1 MKVFLPWILFGAL
14 AFYHSLYVA
23 ENSFKLRD
31 AAFPRQMEKGKG
43 CEQVKDRI
51 NSYITVNGTF
61 CINSE
66 FFSVSLL
73 KKSLKE
79 VPKKADG
86 LSFEEKQKG
95 SGHDEY
101 PEDFLD
107 GENELGDDLKEVVSF
122 EVKEEIEE
130 YDDTEDDPND
140 NDPDVD
146 DEYDYEGENGDSDLD
161 GDIDEDYNIEG
172 ELENNIT
179 SNTSVQWLHDD
190 SSVFF
195 RNRITYLDTVE

>member
-1 MKVFLPWILFGAL
+1 M
-14 AFYHSLYVA
+14 
-23 ENSFKLRD
+23 
-31 AAFPRQMEKGKG
+31 
-43 CEQVKDRI
+43 
-51 NSYITVNGTF
+51 
-61 CINSE
+61 
-66 FFSVSLL
+66 
-73 KKSLKE
+73 
-79 VPKKADG
+79 PKKADG
-86 LSFEEKQKG
+86 LSFEGKQKNL
-95 SGHDEY
+95 GHDEY

-107 GENELGDDLKEVVSF
+107 GENELGGDLNEVASF
-122 EVKEEIEE
+122 EVKEDIEE

-190 SSVFF
+190 SSSFF
-195 RNRITYLDTVE
+195 RNRI

>member
-1 MKVFLPWILFGAL
+1 MNEYISEKRTFWKFQ
-14 AFYHSLYVA
+14 HSFRFRY
-23 ENSFKLRD
+23 S
-31 AAFPRQMEKGKG
+31 
-43 CEQVKDRI
+43 I
-51 NSYITVNGTF
+51 
-61 CINSE
+61 
-66 FFSVSLL
+66 
-73 KKSLKE
+73 KSLKE

-86 LSFEEKQKG
+86 LSFEGNQKG
-95 SGHDEY
+95 FGNDEY

-107 GENELGDDLKEVVSF
+107 GENELGDDLKEVASF

-130 YDDTEDDPND
+130 YDEYDPND
-140 NDPDVD
+140 NDPGDDEGDVD

-190 SSVFF
+190 SSVFC
-195 RNRITYLDTVE
+195 RNRITYLDKVE

>member
-23 ENSFKLRD
+23 ENSYKLRD

-66 FFSVSLL
+66 FFLVSLF
-73 KKSLKE
+73 KKSLTE

-107 GENELGDDLKEVVSF
+107 GENELGDDLKEVASF

-146 DEYDYEGENGDSDLD
+146 DEYDYEGENGNSDLD

-172 ELENNIT
+172 ELEKNIT

-190 SSVFF
+190 SDSLF
-195 RNRITYLDTVE
+195 RNRLSHLDKVE

>member
-1 MKVFLPWILFGAL
+1 M
-14 AFYHSLYVA
+14 
-23 ENSFKLRD
+23 
-31 AAFPRQMEKGKG
+31 
-43 CEQVKDRI
+43 
-51 NSYITVNGTF
+51 
-61 CINSE
+61 
-66 FFSVSLL
+66 
-73 KKSLKE
+73 
-79 VPKKADG
+79 PKKADG
-86 LSFEEKQKG
+86 LSFKGKQEG
-95 SGHDEY
+95 LGHDEY

-107 GENELGDDLKEVVSF
+107 GENELGGDLKEVASF
-122 EVKEEIEE
+122 EVKEKIEE

-190 SSVFF
+190 SSSFF
-195 RNRITYLDTVE
+195 RNRTTYLDKVE